1 MLSLAKVGTCFL
13 GILARSPGAI
23 ITLCTMQASLPESQ
37 HLRSL
42 QGTKSGLD
50 YEVCSLSRPHPCCA
64 VIDGMDIVKKI
75 EGVGSGDGKPSKA
88 VHIADSG
95 ELGAGSATA

>member
-13 GILARSPGAI
+13 GILSPL
-23 ITLCTMQASLPESQ
+23 TWDHDDPDYASLPACLTTSQ
-37 HLRSL
+37 KSPRH
-42 QGTKSGLD
+42 KSGLD
-50 YEVCSLSRPHPCCA
+50 YGVCSLSRPHPCYA
-64 VIDGMDIVKKI
+64 VIDGMDVVKKI
-75 EGVGSGDGKPSKA
+75 EGVGSGDGKPSMA